1 MAHTARITGKVE
13 YREGDGTNIA
23 IRPGPVEV
31 SLSETDA
38 TLSWVDEDAHG
49 SAAMPLTDFNRHV
62 KEGRIKIDGSA
73 AGQRPLAG

>member
-1 MAHTARITGKVE
+1 MAQTARITGTVE
-13 YREGDGTNIA
+13 YREGDGPNIA

-38 TLSWVDEDAHG
+38 TLSWVDEDTHG

-62 KEGRIKIDGSA
+62 REGRIQLDS
-73 AGQRPLAG
+73 